1 MAESI
6 FLVFW
11 GKGAPRVERQSLCA
25 RPYKARSA
33 QGALQ
38 QCAALAK
45 GLCRELQKTWGTPW
59 DASRGTVTLSR
70 PPGTAPTVAK
80 VKRTSSERE
89 VSAQGSPCRNW
100 DSSSGLC
107 SLYSVRSQI
116 EVFTLAHL
124 PPTDSKELVN
134 HTLKRGRIFPRCH
147 WNVFWN

>member
-1 MAESI
+1 MAESSL
-6 FLVFW
+6 LVFW
-11 GKGAPRVERQSLCA
+11 GKSAPRVESRACLSGPTRMNCKGCPAAVLWLGKRLVKGASENLRYSLG
-25 RPYKARSA
+25 RF
-33 QGALQ
+33 
-38 QCAALAK
+38 
-45 GLCRELQKTWGTPW
+45 W
-59 DASRGTVTLSR
+59 GTVTLSR